1 MEQRDIWALTFYR
14 YFKIKELYFECE
26 ETDPELKT
34 NLQPLNEFR
43 AALDHIMKM
52 MWALYTDENP
62 DEVLKQSEK
71 LLSHLDRS
79 FYDVCDMLSINYRNK
94 INTCLEGFDADI
106 ILKALPNYYSQ
117 IKPEV
122 EEISLRVITYR
133 SKKGM
138 NPGGTGNYE
147 EYEAD
152 VKKLKEHYSAISKV
166 LPTMTEFKAQKLQ
179 REAQA
184 KKEKRRTEVR
194 SYVIGGVIGAVGS
207 AIVAIILHFVGI

>member
-1 MEQRDIWALTFYR
+1 MDQRDIWALIFYR
-14 YFKIKELYFECE
+14 YFKIKELYIECE
-26 ETDPELKT
+26 ETDPALNT

-52 MWALYTDENP
+52 MWSLYTEENP

-71 LLSHLDRS
+71 LLSHLDRC
-79 FYDVCDMLSINYRNK
+79 FYDVCDMLSVNYRNK
-94 INTCLEGFDADI
+94 INTCLEGFDTDI
-106 ILKALPNYYSQ
+106 ISKALPNYYSQ
-117 IKPEV
+117 IKSDV
-122 EEISLRVITYR
+122 EEISGRIITYR

-152 VKKLKEHYSAISKV
+152 VKKLKEHYSAIRKV
-166 LPTMTEFKAQKLQ
+166 LPTMNEFKAQKLE

-184 KKEKRRTEVR
+184 KKEKRNTEVR
-194 SYVIGGVIGAVGS
+194 SYVIGGIIGAVGS
-207 AIVAIILHFVGI
+207 AIVGVVLYFLGF

>member
-1 MEQRDIWALTFYR
+1 MDQREMWDLIFEK
-14 YFKIKELYFECE
+14 YFKIKELYLECE
-26 ETDPELKT
+26 ETDPQLKT
-34 NLQPLNEFR
+34 NLQPLNEFK
-43 AALDHIMKM
+43 AALDHVMKM
-52 MWALYTDENP
+52 MWSDFIEENP
-62 DEVLKQSEK
+62 NEAQKQCEK
-71 LLSHLDRS
+71 LLSHLDRC
-79 FYDVCDMLSINYRNK
+79 FYDVCDMLSVNYRSK
-94 INTCLEGFDADI
+94 INTCLEGFDSDTI
-106 ILKALPNYYSQ
+106 SKVLPNYYSQ

-138 NPGGTGNYE
+138 NLGGAGNYE

-166 LPTMTEFKAQKLQ
+166 LPTMNEFKAQKLE

-184 KKEKRRTEVR
+184 KKEKRKTEVR

-207 AIVAIILHFVGI
+207 ALVAIILRFFGM